1 MKIMAEMHHLSA
13 LEAPLNEARSLRGQ
27 HVLQAHSTEQQLMG
41 RVQCSVCEAPT
52 KYISGIP

>member
-1 MKIMAEMHHLSA
+1 MKIMAGMHHLSA
-13 LEAPLNEARSLRGQ
+13 LEAPLNEARSLRG